1 MCTYLQKKAEAKRR
15 GIPFTLTEEQW
26 DFLIKIKEDAST
38 KCAYTGQTFIFK
50 QNHPQCA
57 SLERMEDRVEFKDG
71 KWTGGYSF
79 CNVVW
84 VTLESNQVK
93 DRFLDKKAV
102 KEKSAQGSILIALN
116 SLKKRLKGNWKHD
129 LWYNQIGIHASN
141 HLILQ
146 SIEDENFPIPTENN
160 ETNYDTQDYLE
171 EEQPEMQEPTK
182 DSTTTEVTHNNNYKL
197 DTKVLKDLFVATYYQ
212 HLVNHSIKQLIEFN
226 ISLAQF
232 KQILLKKTCSLSG
245 DVLQYTQETSTQ
257 PKLLMKEPELGY
269 VTGNVLLVSGK
280 TLGIVNELRSTFGDK
295 LSDVTKILT
304 MLNKV

>member
-26 DFLIKIKEDAST
+26 DFLIEIKEDPNT

-79 CNVVW
+79 CNIVW

-93 DRFLDKKAV
+93 DRFLDKKES
-102 KEKSAQGSILIALN
+102 KEKDAQGGVLIALN

-129 LWYNQIGIHASN
+129 LWYNQIGIHVSN

-146 SIEDENFPIPTENN
+146 SIEDENFPVPTVNN

-171 EEQPEMQEPTK
+171 EEQSEMQEYNK
-182 DSTTTEVTHNNNYKL
+182 DSTTEETSTNNYKL

-212 HLVNHSIKQLIEFN
+212 HLVNHSIKQRIEFN

>member
-26 DFLIKIKEDAST
+26 DFLIKIKEDPNT

-57 SLERMEDRVEFKDG
+57 SLERMEDRVEFKNG
-71 KWTGGYSF
+71 QWTGGYSF
-79 CNVVW
+79 CNVLW
-84 VTLESNQVK
+84 VTLESNKTK
-93 DRFLDKKAV
+93 DRFLDKKES
-102 KEKSAQGSILIALN
+102 KEKDAQGGVLIALN
-116 SLKKRLKGNWKHD
+116 SLKKRLVGDWRHN
-129 LWYNQIGIHASN
+129 LWFNQIGRHAPED
-141 HLILQ
+141 LILQ

-160 ETNYDTQDYLE
+160 DDTQDYLE
-171 EEQPEMQEPTK
+171 EEQSEMQEYNK

-212 HLVNHSIKQLIEFN
+212 HLVNHSIKQQIEFN

-245 DVLQYTQETSTQ
+245 DVLQYTQETATQ

-269 VTGNVLLVSGK
+269 VVGNVLLVSGK
-280 TLGIVNELRSTFGDK
+280 TLSIVNELRSTFGDK

-304 MLNKV
+304 MLNRV

>member
-1 MCTYLQKKAEAKRR
+1 
-15 GIPFTLTEEQW
+15 
-26 DFLIKIKEDAST
+26 LIKIKEDAST

-57 SLERMEDRVEFKDG
+57 SLERMEDRVEFKNG
-71 KWTGGYSF
+71 QWTGGYSF
-79 CNVVW
+79 CNVLW
-84 VTLESNQVK
+84 VTLESNKTK
-93 DRFLDKKAV
+93 DRFLDKKES
-102 KEKSAQGSILIALN
+102 KEKDAQGGVLIALN
-116 SLKKRLKGNWKHD
+116 SLKKRLVGDWRHN
-129 LWYNQIGIHASN
+129 LWFNQIGRHAPED
-141 HLILQ
+141 LILQ

-160 ETNYDTQDYLE
+160 DDTQDYLE
-171 EEQPEMQEPTK
+171 EEQSEMQEYNK

-212 HLVNHSIKQLIEFN
+212 HLVNHSIKQQIEFN

-245 DVLQYTQETSTQ
+245 DVLQYTQETATQ

-269 VTGNVLLVSGK
+269 VVGNVLLVSGK

>member
-15 GIPFTLTEEQW
+15 NIPFTLTEEQW
-26 DFLIKIKEDAST
+26 DFLIKIKEDPNT

-57 SLERMEDRVEFKDG
+57 SLERMEDRVEFKNG
-71 KWTGGYSF
+71 QWTGGYSF
-79 CNVVW
+79 CNVLW
-84 VTLESNQVK
+84 VTLESNKTK
-93 DRFLDKKAV
+93 DRFLDKKES
-102 KEKSAQGSILIALN
+102 KEKDAQGGVLIALN
-116 SLKKRLKGNWKHD
+116 SLKKRLVGDWRHN
-129 LWYNQIGIHASN
+129 LWFKQIGRNASED
-141 HLILQ
+141 LILQ
-146 SIEDENFPIPTENN
+146 YIEDENFSVPTENN
-160 ETNYDTQDYLE
+160 ETNYDTQDYLG
-171 EEQPEMQEPTK
+171 EEQSEMQEYNK
-182 DSTTTEVTHNNNYKL
+182 DSTTEETSTNNYKL

-212 HLVNHSIKQLIEFN
+212 HLVNHSIKQRIEFN

>member
-71 KWTGGYSF
+71 QWTGGYSF

-93 DRFLDKKAV
+93 DRFLDKKES
-102 KEKSAQGSILIALN
+102 KEKDAQGGVLIALN
-116 SLKKRLKGNWKHD
+116 SLKKRLVGDWRHN
-129 LWYNQIGIHASN
+129 LWFNQIGRHAPED
-141 HLILQ
+141 LILQ
-146 SIEDENFPIPTENN
+146 SIEDENFPVPTENN

-171 EEQPEMQEPTK
+171 EEQPEMQEQTK
-182 DSTTTEVTHNNNYKL
+182 DSTTEETPNINYKL

-212 HLVNHSIKQLIEFN
+212 HLVNHSIKQRIEFN

-245 DVLQYTQETSTQ
+245 DVLQYTQETATQ

-269 VTGNVLLVSGK
+269 VVGNVLLVSGK
-280 TLGIVNELRSTFGDK
+280 TLGIMNELRATFGDK
-295 LSDVTKILT
+295 LNDVTKILT

>member
-15 GIPFTLTEEQW
+15 NIPFTLTEEQW
-26 DFLIKIKEDAST
+26 DFLIKIKEDANT

-129 LWYNQIGIHASN
+129 LWFNQIGRNAPED
-141 HLILQ
+141 LILQ

-160 ETNYDTQDYLE
+160 DDTQDYSE
-171 EEQPEMQEPTK
+171 EEQQEMQELNK
-182 DSTTTEVTHNNNYKL
+182 DSTTTEETSNSSYKL

-212 HLVNHSIKQLIEFN
+212 HLVNHSIKQRIEFN

-232 KQILLKKTCSLSG
+232 KKILLKKTCSLSG
-245 DVLQYTQETSTQ
+245 DVLQYTQETATQ

-269 VTGNVLLVSGK
+269 VTGNVILVSGN

-295 LSDVTKILT
+295 LDDVTKILT

>member
-26 DFLIKIKEDAST
+26 DFLIEIKEDAST

-57 SLERMEDRVEFKDG
+57 SLERMEDRVEFKNG
-71 KWTGGYSF
+71 QWTGGYSF

-116 SLKKRLKGNWKHD
+116 SLKKRLKGDWERI
-129 LWYNQIGIHASN
+129 LWYKQIGSKASED
-141 HLILQ
+141 LILQ

-160 ETNYDTQDYLE
+160 DDTQDYLE
-171 EEQPEMQEPTK
+171 EEQSEMQEYNK
-182 DSTTTEVTHNNNYKL
+182 DSTTTTEVTHNNNYKL

-212 HLVNHSIKQLIEFN
+212 HLVNHSIKQQIEFN

-280 TLGIVNELRSTFGDK
+280 TLSIVNELRSTFGDK